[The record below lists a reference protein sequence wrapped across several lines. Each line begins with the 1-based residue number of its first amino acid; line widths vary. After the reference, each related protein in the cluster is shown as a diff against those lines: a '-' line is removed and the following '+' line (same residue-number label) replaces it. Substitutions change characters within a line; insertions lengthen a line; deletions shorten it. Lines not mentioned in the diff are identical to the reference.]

1 MRSGSKNRR
10 SRGRGNGG
18 RWGNTPRNHNFES
31 NGPDGKVRGTAQ
43 QVVDKYQAL
52 AREATTAGDPIKAEG
67 YFQFAE
73 HYLRVLMVQNANVN
87 LANASEAQQ
96 GPTEGK
102 DGETL
107 ENQETVEVAAEV
119 KEVSPDIV
127 QKGTEFAE
135 DVESEVSRPKRRR
148 RSRKVQET
156 DIETNQLEAE
166 GPILE
171 QEGLAQSEELPEQK
185 SVA

>member
-73 HYLRVLMVQNANVN
+73 HYLRVLMVQNANM
-87 LANASEAQQ
+87 ANAAEAQQ
-96 GPTEGK
+96 G
-102 DGETL
+102 
-107 ENQETVEVAAEV
+107 
-119 KEVSPDIV
+119 
-127 QKGTEFAE
+127 
-135 DVESEVSRPKRRR
+135 
-148 RSRKVQET
+148 RS
-156 DIETNQLEAE
+156 
-166 GPILE
+166 
-171 QEGLAQSEELPEQK
+171 
-185 SVA
+185 

>member
-31 NGPDGKVRGTAQ
+31 NGPEGKVRGTAQ

-52 AREATTAGDPIKAEG
+52 AREASTAGDPIRAEG

-73 HYLRVLMVQNANVN
+73 HYLRVLMVQNANA
-87 LANASEAQQ
+87 ANASEAQQ
-96 GPTEGK
+96 GRIEAK
-102 DGETL
+102 DRETL
-107 ENQETVEVAAEV
+107 DNQETVEVALEV
-119 KEVSPDIV
+119 KEDSSDIA
-127 QKGTEFAE
+127 QKGPEFSE
-135 DVESEVSRPKRRR
+135 VVESEVSRPKRRG
-148 RSRKVQET
+148 RSRKRQQA
-156 DIETNQLEAE
+156 DIETDELEAVDPTLEKE
-166 GPILE
+166 GP
-171 QEGLAQSEELPEQK
+171 AQSEELPEQK

>member
-73 HYLRVLMVQNANVN
+73 HYLRVLMVQNANM
-87 LANASEAQQ
+87 ANAAEAQQ
-96 GPTEGK
+96 GRSEAK
-102 DGETL
+102 DREKL
-107 ENQETVEVAAEV
+107 ENRLFSCLTRFFFLYKVIRTRLV
-119 KEVSPDIV
+119 
-127 QKGTEFAE
+127 
-135 DVESEVSRPKRRR
+135 PKI
-148 RSRKVQET
+148 K
-156 DIETNQLEAE
+156 IINL
-166 GPILE
+166 
-171 QEGLAQSEELPEQK
+171 
-185 SVA
+185 

>member
-73 HYLRVLMVQNANVN
+73 HYLRVSMIQNANT
-87 LANASEAQQ
+87 ANAAEAQQ
-96 GPTEGK
+96 GRTEAK
-102 DGETL
+102 DREIL
-107 ENQETVEVAAEV
+107 ENQEAVEVAAEV
-119 KEVSPDIV
+119 KEGSPDIA
-127 QKGTEFAE
+127 QKGTEFTEVA
-135 DVESEVSRPKRRR
+135 ESEASRPKRRG
-148 RSRKVQET
+148 RSRKRQQADIDT
-156 DIETNQLEAE
+156 DELEAVDPTSEKE
-166 GPILE
+166 GPT
-171 QEGLAQSEELPEQK
+171 QSEEPPEQK

>member
-73 HYLRVLMVQNANVN
+73 HYLRVLMVQNANM
-87 LANASEAQQ
+87 ANAAEAQQ
-96 GPTEGK
+96 GRSEAK
-102 DGETL
+102 DREKL
-107 ENQETVEVAAEV
+107 EN
-119 KEVSPDIV
+119 
-127 QKGTEFAE
+127 
-135 DVESEVSRPKRRR
+135 R
-148 RSRKVQET
+148 
-156 DIETNQLEAE
+156 
-166 GPILE
+166 
-171 QEGLAQSEELPEQK
+171 
-185 SVA
+185 

>member
-87 LANASEAQQ
+87 VANASEAQQ
-96 GPTEGK
+96 GRIEGK
-102 DGETL
+102 ES
-107 ENQETVEVAAEV
+107 EV
-119 KEVSPDIV
+119 KEGSSDIV
-127 QKGTEFAE
+127 QKGIELIE
-135 DVESEVSRPKRRR
+135 EVEPEISRPKRRR
-148 RSRKVQET
+148 RSRKAQET
-156 DIETNQLEAE
+156 DIETNQLKAE
-166 GPILE
+166 EPVLE
-171 QEGLAQSEELPEQK
+171 KEGLAQSEELSEQK